1 MSVEAGFSDK
11 TAAPTVSPRAAGRYA
26 VVWRLHFYAGL
37 LCIPFVLWLALTG
50 SLYLFA
56 PQIDSWIDRRFDRLE
71 VGGPPAAPSAQVK
84 AALAAVEGSV
94 LSAYEVPAGPQSAV
108 RVLVGRGKDLFR
120 VYVHPRTLEVLK
132 VTSEDS
138 RLTRL
143 LFNLH
148 GELLLG
154 RPGSMMVEF
163 AASISGGRATAA
175 ASRGFCTRGCTSG
188 AACSGVTCMPWPA
201 PGFRCSPCFY

>member
-50 SLYLFA
+50 SLYLFT

-94 LSAYEVPAGPQSAV
+94 LNASKCRPDPSRQSACWSDV
-108 RVLVGRGKDLFR
+108 ASNSSV
-120 VYVHPRTLEVLK
+120 
-132 VTSEDS
+132 
-138 RLTRL
+138 
-143 LFNLH
+143 
-148 GELLLG
+148 
-154 RPGSMMVEF
+154 SM
-163 AASISGGRATAA
+163 
-175 ASRGFCTRGCTSG
+175 
-188 AACSGVTCMPWPA
+188 CSLAPWK
-201 PGFRCSPCFY
+201 C